1 MEISAFVSK
10 IAIPKVILIISIIGL
25 VTEFIASFLMLSYT
39 KEKNNWIYK
48 RRGLILAIIEL
59 NNITKKYGNKKVL
72 DKFSLNIDKEEMVA
86 IMGPSG

>member
-1 MEISAFVSK
+1 
-10 IAIPKVILIISIIGL
+10 
-25 VTEFIASFLMLSYT
+25 
-39 KEKNNWIYK
+39 
-48 RRGLILAIIEL
+48 LAIIEL